1 MYKEKDKLI
10 QEFKVLNEKNQFFFK
25 KLEVVEK

>member
-10 QEFKVLNEKNQFFFK
+10 QEFKVLNEKNQFFCK